1 MKKLLGFVIVGCCKT
16 PASLKNKIN
25 KIRNKLIILFNISR
39 LKFFM
44 RSKISVVNQIARPWI
59 RQLGSYLLTTR
70 RVFQ

>member
-1 MKKLLGFVIVGCCKT
+1 MKKLLGFVTVGYCNT
-16 PASLKNKIN
+16 PANLKNKIN
-25 KIRNKLIILFNISR
+25 KIHKNLIILFNISW

-44 RSKISVVNQIARPWI
+44 QFKISPVNQVIRPWR